1 MRISLKTTLL
11 PLALMLFT
19 CQSVSADSTVRV
31 TPTNGRGGQDK
42 IIIKPTPKI
51 KAPIERNS
59 DGNRLVDMTNPDH
72 AALVFSRFEKAGLR
86 AEHFPQLF
94 ANQERMRQ
102 QQIMAA
108 AFPTESTTDLT
119 EADVDGIIKN
129 AHFFVDSNFGI
140 AEDNG
145 KAYLFV
151 RARSSVFGG
160 TLSTYAD
167 LLLEDQYGRAIA
179 PIGSDMSF
187 ADGKDTSV
195 ISIVSLDNLKR
206 NFPDLTMVVASSF
219 VEVEFPDN
227 RLEGRLKYTQFPF
240 DWNSIE
246 GRYGLQGAGSA
257 QGLAADGVMAANL
270 DAAPTYIATDPID
283 KNHDNVIKVCLN
295 RNHTDCDYPLDQS
308 LPNATTLVQIPFS
321 GTLVVNH
328 KIDKIWASDELPPEL
343 DESTNIYVQEGNY
356 GGASVP
362 KYSSMNNGNKMFS
375 DYVRILEVDDVN
387 KTTKLGWDIPRPE
400 GVFGNALLFSN
411 RDEVLWNITFAVHGY
426 PFFQQGGGRGRG
438 ASNFQIALSTEE
450 NARFGNFYAPVLKKL
465 KFGYSCLAED
475 TLIDMADGSQRAIA
489 EINKGDLVLGASA
502 KSPQATEAMVVTDVS
517 VGVEVIPMVRI
528 RTADG
533 QDVLMTET
541 HPVVTANK
549 GIVWAKDLLP
559 GDRLL
564 NAAGSTLI
572 SAVSREAYDKGV
584 YNLELAPLPDS
595 TLEPGVELAMF
606 ANGLLVGDL
615 AMQDDYNYRTNSQLE
630 TTEQVLER
638 LPVRYHTDYLNSL
651 QLH

>member
-1 MRISLKTTLL
+1 MKISLRTTLL
-11 PLALMLFT
+11 PLALMALT
-19 CQSVSADSTVRV
+19 CQVVTAASSVSVKPNT
-31 TPTNGRGGQDK
+31 GRGEQDK
-42 IIIKPTPKI
+42 IIIKPTPKLNL
-51 KAPIERNS
+51 PIERNS
-59 DGNRLVDMTNPDH
+59 DGNRLIDMTNPDH
-72 AALVFSRFEKAGLR
+72 AAVVFSRFEKAGLS
-86 AEHFPQLF
+86 AEKFPQLF
-94 ANQERMRQ
+94 ANQDRLRQ
-102 QQIMAA
+102 QQLMAA
-108 AFPTESTTDLT
+108 AFPTESTANLT
-119 EADVDGIIKN
+119 EADVNGIIKN

-145 KAYLFV
+145 KPYLFV

-179 PIGSDMSF
+179 PIGSDISY

-227 RLEGRLKYTQFPF
+227 SLEGRLKYTQFPF
-240 DWNSIE
+240 DWATIE
-246 GRYGLQGAGSA
+246 SRYGLQGAASA
-257 QGLAADGVMAANL
+257 EGLTSAAVMASAL
-270 DAAPTYIATDPID
+270 DAAPTYIATDPVD
-283 KNHDNVIKVCLN
+283 KNNDNVIKVCLN
-295 RNHTDCDYPLDQS
+295 RSHTDCDYPLDQS

-328 KIDKIWASDELPPEL
+328 KIEKIWASNELPPEL

-356 GGASVP
+356 GGASMP

-375 DYVRILEVDDVN
+375 DYVKILEVDDVN

-426 PFFQQGGGRGRG
+426 PFFQEGGRGRG

-475 TLIDMADGSQRAIA
+475 TLIDMADGTQRAIA
-489 EINKGDLVLGASA
+489 QIHKGDLVLGAGA
-502 KSPQATEAMVVTDVS
+502 KTPQVTEAMVVTDVS

-528 RTADG
+528 VTTDG
-533 QDVLMTET
+533 NEVLMTET
-541 HPVVTANK
+541 HPVVTANN
-549 GIVWAKDLLP
+549 GIVWAKELVA

-564 NAAGSTLI
+564 NATGSSLI
-572 SAVSREAYDKGV
+572 SSVSREAYDKGV
-584 YNLELAPLPDS
+584 YNLELAPLADS
-595 TLEPGVELAMF
+595 ILEPGAELAMF
-606 ANGLLVGDL
+606 ANGILVGDL
-615 AMQDDYNYRTNSQLE
+615 SMQDDYNYRTNTQVE